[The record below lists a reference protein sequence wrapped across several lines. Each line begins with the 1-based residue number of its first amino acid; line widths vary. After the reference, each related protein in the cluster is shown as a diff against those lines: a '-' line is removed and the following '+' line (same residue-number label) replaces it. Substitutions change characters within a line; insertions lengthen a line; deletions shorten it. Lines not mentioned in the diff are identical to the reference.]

1 MDHVKHGT
9 NNEVMIR
16 MMLVRG
22 MTMVAYVVVV
32 VAIKM

>member
-9 NNEVMIR
+9 NDEVMIR

-32 VAIKM
+32 VAIMM